1 MKNIINIKGRKD
13 LVRDPNSGAILS
25 TDMKSLSEYKKK
37 SESEERLKKLEEKTN
52 SIEHQ
57 ISEMKQMLTVILNRG
72 N

>member
-1 MKNIINIKGRKD
+1 MKNMINIKGRRD

-25 TDMKSLSEYKKK
+25 TDLKSLSDYKQK
-37 SESEERLKKLEEKTN
+37 SESQERIKNLEDKTN

-57 ISEMKQMLTVILNRG
+57 ISEMKQMLTVLLNRG

>member
-13 LVRDPNSGAILS
+13 LIRDSNSGAILS

-37 SESEERLKKLEEKTN
+37 SESEEKLKKLEEKTN

-57 ISEMKQMLTVILNRG
+57 ISEIKQMLTVILNRG

>member
-1 MKNIINIKGRKD
+1 MKNMINIKGRRD

-25 TDMKSLSEYKKK
+25 TDMKSLSDYKQK
-37 SESEERLKKLEEKTN
+37 SESQERIKSLEDKTN

-57 ISEMKQMLTVILNRG
+57 ISEMKQMLTVLLNRG